1 MISLRRALAL
11 FGSCSDESELQW
23 SQKFWISWIQ
33 LFSSSWKWKVRKKYT
48 VLVEPQFSGWLKS
61 IEILKNV
68 TRRAVIVSAWGVL
81 KAFHLFFKFWF
92 YIPTMD
98 VVCIHWLLGRNSQ
111 DMSSRVTLPQVSC
124 EIFHKMNK
132 KTSFVMLS
140 FFHWNKPEL
149 STELLCLSFS
159 AQIMGLFFL
168 HFL

>member
-1 MISLRRALAL
+1 MISLQRALAL
-11 FGSCSDESELQW
+11 FGSCSNESELQW

-111 DMSSRVTLPQVSC
+111 DMSSKGDFTTGFLWDFPQDGYDLLLWYFLSSI
-124 EIFHKMNK
+124 EINQ
-132 KTSFVMLS
+132 S
-140 FFHWNKPEL
+140 
-149 STELLCLSFS
+149 
-159 AQIMGLFFL
+159 
-168 HFL
+168 